1 MTSTLTSVWNSKR
14 QGTLN
19 QFFTRTRVTDILID
33 EIGSLDVGDAIDL
46 GAGDGSLAVGVA
58 RRWPSVRLSTVD
70 IDASCADNLKET
82 ISVKSS
88 VFHTHHIADALS
100 FNLPDL
106 FPNKKF
112 DLAVCNPPFF
122 RPKWSRDFAKI
133 LQASDFSDACK
144 TTSDASAEIL
154 FFAQLLRLI
163 REGGIIALILPN
175 GLVTSWRNISFRRAL
190 LTQHTVISV
199 IQLPPNSFHDTDA
212 CCFVLIIRKGKAPVK
227 SHILIKRIEDGGFIS
242 TPIEIDQEAAIVRLD
257 WSFHSATQN
266 IAGIRTTLRE
276 LGADIRRGSLN
287 SAERRTAAFPVFHT
301 SEFPAPGVGVAFDAS
316 GQTDYGAKI
325 LLAEPGDI
333 LIARVDRDIH
343 NKISFVVSGH
353 SPITDC
359 VFRVRLPEP
368 NRAKVF
374 NALSSPECRGLIK
387 SLTKGVGARL
397 LSKIDLLDLPISIEN

>member
-144 TTSDASAEIL
+144 RLAMHPPKFYFLLNCCGL
-154 FFAQLLRLI
+154 FVKEESLL
-163 REGGIIALILPN
+163 
-175 GLVTSWRNISFRRAL
+175 SF
-190 LTQHTVISV
+190 
-199 IQLPPNSFHDTDA
+199 
-212 CCFVLIIRKGKAPVK
+212 C
-227 SHILIKRIEDGGFIS
+227 
-242 TPIEIDQEAAIVRLD
+242 
-257 WSFHSATQN
+257 
-266 IAGIRTTLRE
+266 
-276 LGADIRRGSLN
+276 
-287 SAERRTAAFPVFHT
+287 
-301 SEFPAPGVGVAFDAS
+301 
-316 GQTDYGAKI
+316 QTD
-325 LLAEPGDI
+325 
-333 LIARVDRDIH
+333 
-343 NKISFVVSGH
+343 S
-353 SPITDC
+353 
-359 VFRVRLPEP
+359 
-368 NRAKVF
+368 
-374 NALSSPECRGLIK
+374 
-387 SLTKGVGARL
+387 
-397 LSKIDLLDLPISIEN
+397 